1 MLEKLSSNQRLMLA
15 VALSFTFFI
24 GYTTLFPPKAPNAN
38 ESNNTVKATTTAVA
52 DSTVVHTIE
61 KNSTVMLDV
70 KTVSSDTLTT
80 IDAEEFA
87 LKIDTLGRVSSV
99 VLKNKKHT
107 SKDGKLAE
115 LIPLEGAKP
124 LQIRFADAALDALA
138 QKTPYSS
145 SMDSVVL
152 GDNGK
157 AQVVLTQTLPE
168 MTVTKNVTFFADGHY
183 ESTISLSQEA
193 KYSLY
198 LGQHPHINDDM
209 MTVIGGMIYS
219 GNNITT
225 IFEDGDVEGREIF
238 SDVLLVSAFDQYY
251 ATIMYDFDKSTQVVV
266 ERDIN
271 DNPVSYLEGTKEFAF
286 KGYIGPK
293 EEKVLASI
301 SPMHTETALFGL
313 IKYEAPVL
321 THAIEFG
328 FFTFIAAPMFKVL
341 MWLHGIFG
349 NWGWAIVALTALIRA
364 FLYPLTQKGMVSMQ
378 RIKEIAPRIKEVQE
392 KYKGDPQR
400 MNAAVMEMYKKH
412 NANPLGGCLPLLLQI
427 PVFFAI
433 YRVLLNAVELQG
445 APWILWINDLSRM
458 DPYYVLPILMG
469 ATMFLQQKITPSN
482 FTDPLQE
489 KIFKYLPVVFTFFF
503 FTFPAGLVL
512 YWFVNNLFSI
522 AQQYLVNKQFE
533 GARIARH
540 EAHLAEKH
548 HEKD

>member
-1 MLEKLSSNQRLMLA
+1 
-15 VALSFTFFI
+15 
-24 GYTTLFPPKAPNAN
+24 
-38 ESNNTVKATTTAVA
+38 
-52 DSTVVHTIE
+52 
-61 KNSTVMLDV
+61 
-70 KTVSSDTLTT
+70 
-80 IDAEEFA
+80 
-87 LKIDTLGRVSSV
+87 
-99 VLKNKKHT
+99 
-107 SKDGKLAE
+107 
-115 LIPLEGAKP
+115 
-124 LQIRFADAALDALA
+124 
-138 QKTPYSS
+138 
-145 SMDSVVL
+145 
-152 GDNGK
+152 
-157 AQVVLTQTLPE
+157 
-168 MTVTKNVTFFADGHY
+168 
-183 ESTISLSQEA
+183 
-193 KYSLY
+193 
-198 LGQHPHINDDM
+198 
-209 MTVIGGMIYS
+209 
-219 GNNITT
+219 
-225 IFEDGDVEGREIF
+225 
-238 SDVLLVSAFDQYY
+238 
-251 ATIMYDFDKSTQVVV
+251 MYDFDKSTQVVV
-266 ERDIN
+266 ERDTN
-271 DNPVSYLEGTKEFAF
+271 DNPVSYLEGKKEFAF

-313 IKYEAPVL
+313 IKYESPVL

-533 GARIARH
+533 GARLARH

-548 HEKD
+548 HEKN